1 MLCRAGRPEPTGD
14 GAIGKAADRRGQG
27 SARRRRRRREVLMAF
42 TPKLPRSVPESLQLK
57 KPEPSVLVKARTHEM
72 KAERLRKQE
81 DEATRTSLVEE
92 FEEKKNRGHGKGDD
106 DRPDAPKPH
115 LEFLERWK
123 VLEAALGPISEKA
136 KKEYAAKLGEEPR
149 PHQVLGHLL
158 ANLPRPRLDALMR
171 DERLPKL
178 NVLFGHRPLQ
188 KVVAD
193 NELLQDLGIGWLT
206 FVDAKRDLKFQLG
219 IQSYKSAQAIAL
231 YLTVIR
237 AAVDPK
243 VRKTANFVT
252 DVEVLDVAKD
262 LLREVTTHVI
272 AELQGAHDSFF
283 AVGDRAA
290 QGEQFRIDKAKK
302 TGRAVPDADAPKG
315 QPTLKGPSSATKPG
329 TKPGPKPGPPPARP
343 SPGARKA

>member
-1 MLCRAGRPEPTGD
+1 
-14 GAIGKAADRRGQG
+14 
-27 SARRRRRRREVLMAF
+27 MAF
-42 TPKLPRSVPESLQLK
+42 TPKLPPSVAESLKLK

-72 KAERLRKQE
+72 KAERLRHQE
-81 DEATRTSLVEE
+81 DEATRESLLQQ
-92 FEEKKNRGHGKGDD
+92 FEQKKNRGKASDD

-136 KKEYAAKLGEEPR
+136 TKEYVAKLAEEPR

-171 DERLPKL
+171 DERWSKL

-188 KVVAD
+188 KIVAD
-193 NELLQDLGIGWLT
+193 NELLQDLGVTWLN

-219 IQSYKSAQAIAL
+219 IHSYKSAQAIAL
-231 YLTVIR
+231 YLTVVR

-243 VRKTANFVT
+243 VRKTANFVA
-252 DVEVLDVAKD
+252 DVEVLDLAKE

-290 QGEQFRIDKAKK
+290 MGEQFRIDKAKK
-302 TGRAVPDADAPKG
+302 SGRAVPDALAPKG
-315 QPTLKGPSSATKPG
+315 QPTLKAPSSSSPSSRPG
-329 TKPGPKPGPPPARP
+329 VPAKP

>member
-1 MLCRAGRPEPTGD
+1 
-14 GAIGKAADRRGQG
+14 
-27 SARRRRRRREVLMAF
+27 MAF
-42 TPKLPRSVPESLQLK
+42 SPKLPPSVAESLKLK
-57 KPEPSVLVKARTHEM
+57 KPEPSVLVKARTHES
-72 KAERLRKQE
+72 KAERLRQQE
-81 DEATRTSLVEE
+81 DEATRTSLVHE
-92 FEEKKNRGHGKGDD
+92 FEQRKNRGRAGGDD

-115 LEFLERWK
+115 LEYLERWK
-123 VLEAALGPISEKA
+123 VLEAALGPITEKA
-136 KKEYAAKLGEEPR
+136 RKEYQAKLGEDPR

-158 ANLPRPRLDALMR
+158 AHLPRPRLDALMR

-188 KVVAD
+188 KIVAD
-193 NELLQDLGIGWLT
+193 NELLQDLGIGWPN

-243 VRKTANFVT
+243 VRKTANFVA
-252 DVEVLDVAKD
+252 DVEVLDLAKE

-290 QGEQFRIDKAKK
+290 QGEQFRVDKAKK
-302 TGRAVPDADAPKG
+302 SGRAVPDADAPRG
-315 QPTLKGPSSATKPG
+315 QPTLRGPSSS
-329 TKPGPKPGPPPARP
+329 TKPGPKPTSPPPRP

>member
-1 MLCRAGRPEPTGD
+1 M
-14 GAIGKAADRRGQG
+14 K
-27 SARRRRRRREVLMAF
+27 F
-42 TPKLPRSVPESLQLK
+42 TPKLPQTTPESLKLK
-57 KPEPSVLVKARTHEM
+57 KPEPSVLVKARTHEA
-72 KAERLRKQE
+72 KAEKLRKQE
-81 DEATRTSLVEE
+81 DEATRERLGPQP
-92 FEEKKNRGHGKGDD
+92 KPGQKGKHDDD

-136 KKEYAAKLGEEPR
+136 QKEYRAKLGEDPK
-149 PHQVLGHLL
+149 PHQTLGHLL
-158 ANLPRPRLDALMR
+158 AQLPRPRLDALMKDPR
-171 DERLPKL
+171 IPAL
-178 NVLFGHRPLQ
+178 NVAFGHRPLQ

-193 NELLQDLGIGWLT
+193 NELLQDLGVTWAVFL
-206 FVDAKRDLKFQLG
+206 DAKRDLKFQLG

-231 YLTVIR
+231 YLSIVR

-252 DVEVLDVAKD
+252 DVEVLDLAKD

-283 AVGDRAA
+283 AVGDRTAM
-290 QGEQFRIDKAKK
+290 GEQFRVDKAKK
-302 TGRAVPDADAPKG
+302 SGRPVPDQHAPKG
-315 QPTLKGPSSATKPG
+315 QPTLSASTSTKPPV
-329 TKPGPKPGPPPARP
+329 KP

>member
-1 MLCRAGRPEPTGD
+1 MGVWE
-14 GAIGKAADRRGQG
+14 
-27 SARRRRRRREVLMAF
+27 ENVAF
-42 TPKLPRSVPESLQLK
+42 TPKLPPSVAESLKLK

-72 KAERLRKQE
+72 RAERLRKE
-81 DEATRTSLVEE
+81 EEEATRPSLVEE
-92 FEEKKNRGHGKGDD
+92 FERRKNPGQARDRDKEKEPG
-106 DRPDAPKPH
+106 PKPH
-115 LEFLERWK
+115 LEFLERWR
-123 VLEAALGPISEKA
+123 VLEAALGPIAEKA
-136 KKEYAAKLGEEPR
+136 AKEYRAKLGEEPQ

-171 DERLPKL
+171 DERVPLL

-188 KVVAD
+188 KVVVD
-193 NELLQDLGIGWLT
+193 NELLQDLGITWST

-219 IQSYKSAQAIAL
+219 IQSYRSAQALAL
-231 YLTVIR
+231 YLTVVR

-243 VRKTANFVT
+243 VRKSANFVT

-272 AELQGAHDSFF
+272 AELQAAHDSFF

-290 QGEQFRIDKAKK
+290 SGEQFRIDKAKRS
-302 TGRAVPDADAPKG
+302 GRAVPDADAPRG
-315 QPTLKGPSSATKPG
+315 QPTLKGPSSTAKGSASTAKGP
-329 TKPGPKPGPPPARP
+329 PGPRP

>member
-1 MLCRAGRPEPTGD
+1 
-14 GAIGKAADRRGQG
+14 
-27 SARRRRRRREVLMAF
+27 MAF
-42 TPKLPRSVPESLQLK
+42 TPKLPPSVPESLKLK

-92 FEEKKNRGHGKGDD
+92 FEAKKRRGKDGDD

-136 KKEYAAKLGEEPR
+136 RKEYVAKLGEEPR

-193 NELLQDLGIGWLT
+193 NELLQDLGITWLN

-252 DVEVLDVAKD
+252 DVEVLDLAKE

-283 AVGDRAA
+283 AVGDRTAM
-290 QGEQFRIDKAKK
+290 GEQFRVDKAKK
-302 TGRAVPDADAPKG
+302 SGRAVPDADAPKG
-315 QPTLKGPSSATKPG
+315 QPTLRGASASSSSKAG
-329 TKPGPKPGPPPARP
+329 APAPRP